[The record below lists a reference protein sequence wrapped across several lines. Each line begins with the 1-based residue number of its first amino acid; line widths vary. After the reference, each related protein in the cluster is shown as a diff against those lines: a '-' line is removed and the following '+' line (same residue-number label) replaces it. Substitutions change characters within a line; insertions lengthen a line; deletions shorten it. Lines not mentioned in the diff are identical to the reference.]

1 MNRLKLWLYMLVVL
15 GAGAAN
21 IYLITL
27 EGAARSMASVD
38 AALQSAASAHRSRE
52 RLLSGQATA
61 VAALAARDP
70 ALLEALAPQAPP
82 SKKKKEKEK
91 PEAATEAPGADP
103 AERTAAAEAAS
114 AAAVGRAASAL
125 AVPLPAAAFWAV
137 ATQERLAEAPAAEEG
152 PQRDVSAF
160 LKAAAGGEP
169 HRGYARVNDAL
180 WYGAAVPAGGG
191 ALVLF
196 LPVDA
201 TWATALQTEAGCDVT
216 LAAGTPQ
223 LISTAKPDQARQ
235 VLVVASASPGR
246 MVGKGELGP
255 LQLESPIRVE
265 APLLFARPPA
275 VRALA
280 VELAGLPKSYV
291 VLSMATAP
299 AFTAL
304 AHYQWV
310 AVEVLAGLL
319 LIGLL
324 LGVLVKTEV
333 LAVPPSWW
341 PWRRTS
347 AATSPRAPPSPRA
360 RHAGRALKRRQVA
373 QVAQAPAAHVDP
385 FAAPPPE
392 AAEPPEPHF
401 DFSRPPAPAGREPLA
416 PPRATAT
423 DPFGAPPPAPFAAE
437 PPAAPEPQEI
447 TQRLDGAKEPPA
459 PPPAPPPASAFAAES
474 FSARPVP
481 RAPVAPPVT
490 AAGMTAVGIP
500 AMTAPGMTAVGVPAM
515 TMPGL
520 TAVGMPSVTAPAA
533 ATGAEEDEET
543 HWRAV
548 HAEFLE
554 VRARCGESVENLS
567 FERFRPKLEKNRET
581 LLQKYGC
588 CTVRF
593 QVYVKEGKAAL
604 RRRRSGSAPGRHR
617 QPQRE
622 GGAAA
627 RRRGELQPAA
637 VLLGDPL
644 GDGQAEP
651 GAALLGGDVGL
662 EDARQ
667 QVGRAARRRPPRRAP
682 RHRLPGREAQRPP
695 AGHRL
700 QGVLHQVVQ
709 HLEHLV
715 AIGQHRR
722 EAGGDLPGER
732 HARRVG
738 GEEPQQP
745 LRQLGG
751 RHPLQG
757 RGGQPGE
764 AGELVHDAPQAAHL
778 LADGAGRLLQDLGEV
793 GPLAGVPQQLHAQS
807 DGGQR
812 VLELVGQ
819 RPGHLPPGRH
829 PLRGGQAGAQKLAA
843 IRRLSALAVL
853 IAAGSRPGSGPG
865 WTSSPPPTE
874 RWWPP
879 ARPVPGRGGDR
890 HLHGGRARRR
900 AHRHLGRCRP
910 AARQR
915 PAAAPSSSPARRG
928 PAWPRR
934 RRAA

>member
-1 MNRLKLWLYMLVVL
+1 
-15 GAGAAN
+15 
-21 IYLITL
+21 
-27 EGAARSMASVD
+27 MA
-38 AALQSAASAHRSRE
+38 
-52 RLLSGQATA
+52 
-61 VAALAARDP
+61 
-70 ALLEALAPQAPP
+70 
-82 SKKKKEKEK
+82 
-91 PEAATEAPGADP
+91 
-103 AERTAAAEAAS
+103 
-114 AAAVGRAASAL
+114 RAASAL

-137 ATQERLAEAPAAEEG
+137 ATPEQLAQAPAAEEG
-152 PQRDVSAF
+152 PQREVDAF

-169 HRGYARVNDAL
+169 RRGYARVNDAL

-246 MVGKGELGP
+246 IVGKGELGP

-333 LAVPPSWW
+333 LPQVPAELVAV
-341 PWRRTS
+341 
-347 AATSPRAPPSPRA
+347 AARIERGDFAARAPTF
-360 RHAGRALKRRQVA
+360 AGALGTLAGALNKAAEVA
-373 QVAQAPAAHVDP
+373 QVARAPAAHVDP

-401 DFSRPPAPAGREPLA
+401 DFSRPPAPASREPLA
-416 PPRATAT
+416 PPPATAT

-437 PPAAPEPQEI
+437 PPAAPEPPEI

-459 PPPAPPPASAFAAES
+459 PPPAGAFAAES
-474 FSARPVP
+474 FSAQPVP
-481 RAPVAPPVT
+481 RAPAAPPAA
-490 AAGMTAVGIP
+490 AAGLTAVGIP

-543 HWRAV
+543 HWRTV

-554 VRARCGESVENLS
+554 ARARCGESVENLS
-567 FERFRPKLEKNRET
+567 FERFRPKLEKNREA

-588 CTVRF
+588 RTVRF

-604 RRRRSGSAPGRHR
+604 KA
-617 QPQRE
+617 
-622 GGAAA
+622 
-627 RRRGELQPAA
+627 
-637 VLLGDPL
+637 
-644 GDGQAEP
+644 
-651 GAALLGGDVGL
+651 
-662 EDARQ
+662 
-667 QVGRAARRRPPRRAP
+667 
-682 RHRLPGREAQRPP
+682 
-695 AGHRL
+695 
-700 QGVLHQVVQ
+700 
-709 HLEHLV
+709 
-715 AIGQHRR
+715 
-722 EAGGDLPGER
+722 
-732 HARRVG
+732 
-738 GEEPQQP
+738 
-745 LRQLGG
+745 
-751 RHPLQG
+751 
-757 RGGQPGE
+757 
-764 AGELVHDAPQAAHL
+764 
-778 LADGAGRLLQDLGEV
+778 
-793 GPLAGVPQQLHAQS
+793 
-807 DGGQR
+807 
-812 VLELVGQ
+812 
-819 RPGHLPPGRH
+819 
-829 PLRGGQAGAQKLAA
+829 
-843 IRRLSALAVL
+843 
-853 IAAGSRPGSGPG
+853 
-865 WTSSPPPTE
+865 T
-874 RWWPP
+874 
-879 ARPVPGRGGDR
+879 PVR
-890 HLHGGRARRR
+890 
-900 AHRHLGRCRP
+900 
-910 AARQR
+910 
-915 PAAAPSSSPARRG
+915 
-928 PAWPRR
+928 
-934 RRAA
+934 